1 LELPISLHRE
11 HHKTLQHQLINQI
24 RQLILSKSLSAGI
37 KLPSSRELSKQLNVS
52 RNTVVGA
59 YNKLVESGYLE
70 NRTGSGMFV
79 VEEIPD
85 SSISIS
91 SDHLIKDLAS
101 SQPVHLTSPPENKQ
115 SELYNLPEE
124 SAHYDFALEK
134 TDLEAFPIKAW
145 RRLLSKKLSSAASNM
160 SRYQYPTGLPDLR
173 NAILEHLAVSRGIV
187 AEPNQ
192 VIIVTGIQQ
201 ALNVVAQL
209 YIREKTKVVIEAPG
223 YRGASLLFQ
232 NYGAELIPTSV
243 DTQGIVIEELQSV
256 NADLALVTPSRQYP
270 MCGIVPEQRR
280 LSLIDWACQAG
291 AYIVEIDYDS
301 DFMYQG
307 SPGRAIHALDTTNRV
322 IYMSSFSKTLG
333 PGLRLG
339 YMIVPPE
346 MASYAKSTKT
356 LLDYGLPWLE
366 QAVLAEFIK
375 TGAFENHIKVLRN
388 KYKSRSELLV
398 KTMRENFSD
407 LKIQGLE
414 CGTHLVWK
422 LPDNVPAAT
431 KFKRMLSESN
441 VGIHTLRH
449 YSVYGA
455 DRLTERDRY
464 TLLGFAAMEDRKIN
478 EGISRIAKMINSL

>member
-1 LELPISLHRE
+1 MELPISLHRE

-24 RQLILSKSLSAGI
+24 RHLILSKSLAAGI
-37 KLPSSRELSKQLNVS
+37 KLPSSRELAKQLNVS

-70 NRTGSGMFV
+70 NRSGAGMFV
-79 VEEIPD
+79 VEDLPDASIAIP
-85 SSISIS
+85 
-91 SDHLIKDLAS
+91 SDHLTKDLART
-101 SQPVHLTSPPENKQ
+101 QPVHLTSPPKSKQ

-124 SAHYDFALEK
+124 SEYYDFALEK
-134 TDLEAFPIKAW
+134 TDLEAFPTKAW

-209 YIREKTKVVIEAPG
+209 YIREKSKVVIESPG
-223 YRGASLLFQ
+223 FRGASLLFQ
-232 NYGAELIPTSV
+232 NYGAELLPINV
-243 DTQGIVIEELQSV
+243 NKQGIVIEDLQSV
-256 NADLALVTPSRQYP
+256 NADIALVTPSRQYP
-270 MCGIVPEQRR
+270 MCGIVPEPRR
-280 LSLIDWACQAG
+280 LSIIDWAYQTG

-307 SPGRAIHALDTTNRV
+307 SPGRAIHALDTTNRI

-346 MASYAKSTKT
+346 IASYAKSTKT

-375 TGAFENHIKVLRN
+375 TGAFENHIKILRN
-388 KYKSRSELLV
+388 KYKGRSELLIN
-398 KTMRENFSD
+398 TMRENFSE
-407 LKIQGLE
+407 LNIQGLE

-422 LPDNVPAAT
+422 LPVNVPAAT
-431 KFKRMLSESN
+431 KFKRMLKENN

-455 DRLTERDRY
+455 DRLVDKDRY
-464 TLLGFAAMEDRKIN
+464 VLLGFAATEDRKIS
-478 EGISRIAKMINSL
+478 EGINRIAKMINSL

>member
-1 LELPISLHRE
+1 MELPISLYRE
-11 HHKTLQHQLINQI
+11 HHKTLQHQLISQI
-24 RQLILSKSLSAGI
+24 RQLILSKSLAAGK

-59 YNKLVESGYLE
+59 YNKLAESGYLE

-79 VEEIPD
+79 LEDIPD

-91 SDHLIKDLAS
+91 SSHLSKDLAGT
-101 SQPVHLTSPPENKQ
+101 QPVHLISPPESKQ
-115 SELYNLPEE
+115 SELYNL
-124 SAHYDFALEK
+124 SDKSVHYDFALEK
-134 TDLEAFPIKAW
+134 TDLEAFPTKAW
-145 RRLLSKKLSSAASNM
+145 RRIISKKLSSAASNM

-209 YIREKTKVVIEAPG
+209 YIREKTKVVIESPG
-223 YRGASLLFQ
+223 FRGASLLFQ

-243 DTQGIVIEELQSV
+243 DQQGIVVEELQSV

-291 AYIVEIDYDS
+291 SHIIEIDYDS

-307 SPGRAIHALDTTNRV
+307 SPSRAIHALDTTDRV
-322 IYMSSFSKTLG
+322 IYMSSFSKSLG

-339 YMIVPPE
+339 YMIVPPKI
-346 MASYAKSTKT
+346 APHAKSIKT

-375 TGAFENHIKVLRN
+375 TGAFENHIKILRN
-388 KYKSRSELLV
+388 KYKNRCDLLV
-398 KTMRENFSD
+398 KTMRENFTNPN
-407 LKIQGLE
+407 IQGLE

-422 LPDNVPAAT
+422 LPDKVPAAT
-431 KFKRMLSESN
+431 KFKRILNESY

-449 YSVYGA
+449 YSVSGA
-455 DRLTERDRY
+455 DRLNDRDRY
-464 TLLGFAAMEDRKIN
+464 VLLGFAATEDRKIC
-478 EGISRIAKMINSL
+478 EGISRIANLIKSL